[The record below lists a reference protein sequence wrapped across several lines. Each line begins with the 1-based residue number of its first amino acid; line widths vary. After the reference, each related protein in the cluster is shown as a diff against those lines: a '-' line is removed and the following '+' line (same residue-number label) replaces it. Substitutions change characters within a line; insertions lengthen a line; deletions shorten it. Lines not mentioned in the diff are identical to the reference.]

1 MLEELLHGL
10 VSEIDQQLLVWF
22 IVCIS
27 AKVTTVSIYLVEIE
41 LYTSTGVH
49 QKDILD
55 ANGDW

>member
-1 MLEELLHGL
+1 
-10 VSEIDQQLLVWF
+10 
-22 IVCIS
+22 VCIS

-55 ANGDW
+55 ADGDW